1 MVATQCIYVYSH
13 VEDNL
18 LKVKLSIRRGKKVP
32 GVRQIVL
39 NI

>member
-1 MVATQCIYVYSH
+1 MAVTQCMYAYSH